1 MADLAHYLYH
11 RRQLNVVKNNFYR
24 SFVQFYISYNA
35 LFIFFLQ
42 PKECLCLIL
51 QVDSCLGEFSS
62 IELKPRSSRRSKI
75 SRRQP

>member
-35 LFIFFLQ
+35 LFVFFPSTEGVLMF
-42 PKECLCLIL
+42 
-51 QVDSCLGEFSS
+51 DTTG
-62 IELKPRSSRRSKI
+62 
-75 SRRQP
+75 